1 MKHVK
6 TLTLAFT
13 LMFVLA
19 TAVSAGETSTPP
31 EPPPCAPGE
40 THSPPCAGQSVNDDP
55 VIPGETAAPPAQ
67 PAVDIT
73 DITEAVMWALLLF

>member
-19 TAVSAGETSTPP
+19 TAALAGETSCPP

-40 THSPPCAGQSVNDDP
+40 LQSPPCAAQSVTNEHTDP
-55 VIPGETAAPPAQ
+55 SELLAPPAE
-67 PAVDIT
+67 PAVSVT
-73 DITEAVMWALLLF
+73 AMAEAVVWALSLF